1 MSESFSWTK
10 NAVWAASTLRARAAA
25 ITGLPLVPRAG
36 EAWEVDLE
44 AAVWKCRAQNVAEV
58 DLEAGLP
65 WRGRPVV
72 SHVSASSMRRT
83 PTPRRARGK
92 SQPKSRPANRQRAQT
107 PRRSSTPVRNKA
119 EAEAPA
125 SAPTVPEVTE
135 RAVPS
140 TATPAGPADAAPRT
154 GRSPST
160 SSKEVRAEAPE
171 SSKVEAKAAP
181 GPREPPAQE
190 AAAASQVSPDDKQQ
204 VRDVRELPELPTAD
218 APKLAI
224 PKAPEVPKPKA
235 APARKYSTPRPD
247 LNKEHQQSAVTSAPK
262 DRPEGEPKIDAESST
277 ESVSKALQSPQ
288 AAKLQASVLSMHT
301 RGFEPIAPTAG
312 TAPLCVAPPVSV
324 TLRTAGLGKS
334 THADVQKITVAAPSP
349 AKAKAFARQSQ
360 GDHPPAHQA
369 DGVTKV
375 QEETPS
381 REGSCDS
388 CKSEKLVVP
397 TKNKERLGM
406 LQCGGCKR
414 APVRSSWRE
423 GLGGAV
429 AVPTLPTSWATD
441 LPDSGIEAGAIADW
455 MEGRLS
461 WHGCFCRI
469 VDALRRYTPEEGE
482 SRQVAEDAAADMG
495 RQAQKVL
502 AEHIE
507 LMSQSSLLALL
518 AGGAP
523 SMRSDARTLEGLL
536 PAQPKEKPAQA
547 LANAHQWFIGGIGL
561 GPGGMRDPGG
571 GSLQMALAFRRLQ
584 LRAHP
589 AANGSQQMLLDASV
603 FLETLRAASLAQ
615 CGRRLPR
622 HDDVGREM
630 TDQELLLLL
639 DIKSRRDDGALETE
653 GFLDPPK
660 AHRLAAYARALGEI
674 RTDLK
679 ALQKVLSL
687 DNARQLLGLGH
698 SASTEDLAKAYRRK
712 ARQLHPDRQGE
723 TSTGAFQALQG
734 AYELL
739 LSHKDGIARAS
750 QVDVVPK
757 IGPGETVVRGVE
769 FVLPKRSGA
778 DELALRADLCLRAAQ
793 AFADMQLLM
802 RKPPSRAA
810 PRAQTMPGQRTS
822 EPLEPVPEA
831 EPHEEDEAA
840 ESGMPGQPERPGRAM
855 WRASSRS
862 GRSRLALH
870 CAGTVNHAGE
880 EAARVGLN
888 ASGTQAQVL
897 PLLMAVLDVSATMPE
912 ELFGNVTREAKKC
925 LSQMRSAL
933 ALGTEACEMGFKAS
947 NQAMQY
953 SDCEAFWE
961 PQGESGK
968 TLGDEVMEMA
978 SQAALHCA
986 AAVMVLSDG
995 FEAAQRLAASLQQAL
1010 NVRAKTMGDE
1020 MPERNRREEEPE
1032 PEGKLTERLR
1042 LLRIAGEIHS
1052 SNKEMLQWQEEL
1064 REAVLCRPH
1073 LLDPVSVWEKEALF
1087 CMASEVLES
1096 LQGRLS
1102 EVEVDLG
1109 MEPLEAVFSV
1119 TFAAAAFR
1127 RVASPPSIEA
1137 RLLRLAALVHAALL
1151 RKMLEEFFSTCL
1163 SDLGNRGHPV
1173 RIVEILRRRCN
1184 AALAEFYWLQADA
1197 PVRTHTDQ
1205 LDS

>member
-1 MSESFSWTK
+1 M
-10 NAVWAASTLRARAAA
+10 
-25 ITGLPLVPRAG
+25 
-36 EAWEVDLE
+36 
-44 AAVWKCRAQNVAEV
+44 
-58 DLEAGLP
+58 
-65 WRGRPVV
+65 
-72 SHVSASSMRRT
+72 
-83 PTPRRARGK
+83 GK
-92 SQPKSRPANRQRAQT
+92 QSG
-107 PRRSSTPVRNKA
+107 
-119 EAEAPA
+119 AEAPA
-125 SAPTVPEVTE
+125 PATLPEVSQK
-135 RAVPS
+135 AVPS
-140 TATPAGPADAAPRT
+140 ATPPAGPTGPADPAPRT
-154 GRSPST
+154 GCSPST
-160 SSKEVRAEAPE
+160 SSKEVQAEAPNT
-171 SSKVEAKAAP
+171 SKVETKAAP
-181 GPREPPAQE
+181 GPSEPRAQE
-190 AAAASQVSPDDKQQ
+190 AAAASQVAPDGNQEVQ
-204 VRDVRELPELPTAD
+204 GVRELLQLPAADAD
-218 APKLAI
+218 APKQAI

-247 LNKEHQQSAVTSAPK
+247 LNKEHQQGPESSALK
-262 DRPEGEPKIDAESST
+262 DRPEGEPKSDAEPSA
-277 ESVSKALQSPQ
+277 EKSVSKALDTAPNPPQ
-288 AAKLQASVLSMHT
+288 RRT
-301 RGFEPIAPTAG
+301 RSFEPIAPTAG
-312 TAPLCVAPPVSV
+312 TAPLCAPVSV

-334 THADVQKITVAAPSP
+334 ADAAADVQKITVAAPSP
-349 AKAKAFARQSQ
+349 AKAKAFARTPN
-360 GDHPPAHQA
+360 GDHPLGA
-369 DGVTKV
+369 
-375 QEETPS
+375 QEETPRRAES
-381 REGSCDS
+381 NDS
-388 CKSEKLVVP
+388 CKSEKLAVP

-469 VDALRRYTPEEGE
+469 LDALRRYTPDEGE
-482 SRQVAEDAAADMG
+482 GAGKVAEDAAADMG
-495 RQAQKVL
+495 RQAEKVL

-589 AANGSQQMLLDASV
+589 AADGSQQMLLDASV

-615 CGRRLPR
+615 CGCRLPR

-653 GFLDPPK
+653 GFLEGAK
-660 AHRLAAYARALGEI
+660 AQRLAAYARTLREI

-687 DNARQLLGLGH
+687 DNARQLLGLSH
-698 SASTEDLAKAYRRK
+698 SAEDLAKAYRRK
-712 ARQLHPDRQGE
+712 ARELHPDRQGE
-723 TSTGAFQALQG
+723 TSTGAFQALRG

-739 LSHKDGIARAS
+739 QSHKDGIARAS
-750 QVDVVPK
+750 QVDVVPQ

-769 FVLPKRSGA
+769 FKLPKHSGA
-778 DELALRADLCLRAAQ
+778 DELALKADLVLRSAQ
-793 AFADMQLLM
+793 AFGDMQLLM

-810 PRAQTMPGQRTS
+810 PRAQTVPGRRT
-822 EPLEPVPEA
+822 LEPVPEA
-831 EPHEEDEAA
+831 DPQEENEAA
-840 ESGMPGQPERPGRAM
+840 ESGKPAQPEKPGGAV

-870 CAGTVNHAGE
+870 CAGTVNMTAE
-880 EAARVGLN
+880 EAARVGMS
-888 ASGTQAQVL
+888 ASATQAQVL
-897 PLLMAVLDVSATMPE
+897 PLLLAVLDVSTTMPE
-912 ELFGNVTREAKKC
+912 ELFGNVTRNAKKC
-925 LSQMRSAL
+925 MSQMKSAL
-933 ALGTEACEMGFKAS
+933 SLGNEACDIGWKAS
-947 NQAMQY
+947 NQAMEY
-953 SDCEAFWE
+953 SDSEAFWE
-961 PQGESGK
+961 PRGESGK

-978 SQAALHCA
+978 SQAALNCA

-995 FEAAQRLAASLQQAL
+995 FEAAQRLAASLQHAL

-1020 MPERNRREEEPE
+1020 WPERKRREEKPE
-1032 PEGKLTERLR
+1032 PEGNTEAEKRLR
-1042 LLRIAGEIHS
+1042 LHRMAGDIFS
-1052 SNKEMLQWQEEL
+1052 SNLEMLQWQTEL

-1073 LLDPVSVWEKEALF
+1073 LLNPVSVWEKEALF
-1087 CMASEVLES
+1087 CLASEVLEG

-1102 EVEVDLG
+1102 EVEVDQG

-1119 TFAAAAFR
+1119 TFAAASFR
-1127 RVASPPSIEA
+1127 GVASPPSIEA

-1163 SDLGNRGHPV
+1163 SDLGSRGHPM

-1184 AALAEFYWLQADA
+1184 AALAEFTWLQADA
-1197 PVRTHTDQ
+1197 PVRTYI
-1205 LDS
+1205 DS

>member
-1 MSESFSWTK
+1 MKF
-10 NAVWAASTLRARAAA
+10 A
-25 ITGLPLVPRAG
+25 
-36 EAWEVDLE
+36 
-44 AAVWKCRAQNVAEV
+44 
-58 DLEAGLP
+58 
-65 WRGRPVV
+65 
-72 SHVSASSMRRT
+72 
-83 PTPRRARGK
+83 
-92 SQPKSRPANRQRAQT
+92 RPAHRPRAQT
-107 PRRSSTPVRNKA
+107 PRRSSTPVGKQSG
-119 EAEAPA
+119 AEAPA
-125 SAPTVPEVTE
+125 PATLPEVSQK
-135 RAVPS
+135 AVPS
-140 TATPAGPADAAPRT
+140 ATPPAGPTGPADPAPRT
-154 GRSPST
+154 GCSPST
-160 SSKEVRAEAPE
+160 SSKEVQAEAPNT
-171 SSKVEAKAAP
+171 SKVETKAAP
-181 GPREPPAQE
+181 GPSEPRAQE
-190 AAAASQVSPDDKQQ
+190 AAAASQVAPDGNQEVQ
-204 VRDVRELPELPTAD
+204 GVRELPQLPAADAD
-218 APKLAI
+218 APKQAI

-247 LNKEHQQSAVTSAPK
+247 LNKEHQQGPESSALK
-262 DRPEGEPKIDAESST
+262 DRPEGEPKSDAEPSA
-277 ESVSKALQSPQ
+277 EKSVSKALDTAPNPPQ
-288 AAKLQASVLSMHT
+288 RRT
-301 RGFEPIAPTAG
+301 RSFEPIAPTAG
-312 TAPLCVAPPVSV
+312 TAPLCAPVSV

-334 THADVQKITVAAPSP
+334 ADAAADVQKITVAAPSP
-349 AKAKAFARQSQ
+349 AKAKAFARTPN
-360 GDHPPAHQA
+360 GDHPLGA
-369 DGVTKV
+369 
-375 QEETPS
+375 QEETPRRAES
-381 REGSCDS
+381 NDS
-388 CKSEKLVVP
+388 CKSEKLAVP

-455 MEGRLS
+455 ME
-461 WHGCFCRI
+461 
-469 VDALRRYTPEEGE
+469 
-482 SRQVAEDAAADMG
+482 VAEDAAADMG
-495 RQAQKVL
+495 RQASIAGQDTAEKVL

-518 AGGAP
+518 VTCQQCAAKAVPLTFLLRG
-523 SMRSDARTLEGLL
+523 DARTLEGLL

-589 AANGSQQMLLDASV
+589 AADGSQQMLLDASV

-615 CGRRLPR
+615 CGCRLPR

-653 GFLDPPK
+653 GFLEGAK
-660 AHRLAAYARALGEI
+660 AQRLAAYARTLREI

-687 DNARQLLGLGH
+687 DNARQLLGLSH

-712 ARQLHPDRQGE
+712 ARELHPDRQGE
-723 TSTGAFQALQG
+723 TSTGAFQALRG

-739 LSHKDGIARAS
+739 QSHKDGIARAS
-750 QVDVVPK
+750 QVDVVPQ

-769 FVLPKRSGA
+769 FKLPKHSGA
-778 DELALRADLCLRAAQ
+778 DELALKADLVLRSAQ
-793 AFADMQLLM
+793 AFGDMQLLM

-810 PRAQTMPGQRTS
+810 PRAQTVPGRRT
-822 EPLEPVPEA
+822 LEPVPEA
-831 EPHEEDEAA
+831 DPQEENEAA
-840 ESGMPGQPERPGRAM
+840 ESGKPAQPEKQKPGGAV

-870 CAGTVNHAGE
+870 CAGTVNMTAE
-880 EAARVGLN
+880 EAARVGMS
-888 ASGTQAQVL
+888 ASATQAQVL
-897 PLLMAVLDVSATMPE
+897 PLLLAVLDVSTTMPE
-912 ELFGNVTREAKKC
+912 ELFGNVTRNAKKC
-925 LSQMRSAL
+925 MSQMKSAL
-933 ALGTEACEMGFKAS
+933 SLGNEACDIGWKAS
-947 NQAMQY
+947 NQAMEY
-953 SDCEAFWE
+953 SDSEAFWE
-961 PQGESGK
+961 PRGESGK

-978 SQAALHCA
+978 SQAALNCA

-995 FEAAQRLAASLQQAL
+995 FEAAQRLAASLQHAL

-1020 MPERNRREEEPE
+1020 WPERKRREEKPE
-1032 PEGKLTERLR
+1032 PEGNTEAEKRLR
-1042 LLRIAGEIHS
+1042 LHRMAGDIFS
-1052 SNKEMLQWQEEL
+1052 SNLEMLQWQTEL

-1073 LLDPVSVWEKEALF
+1073 LLNPVSVWEKEALF
-1087 CMASEVLES
+1087 CLASEVLEG

-1102 EVEVDLG
+1102 EVEVDQG

-1119 TFAAAAFR
+1119 TFAAASFR
-1127 RVASPPSIEA
+1127 CVASPPSIEA

-1163 SDLGNRGHPV
+1163 SDLGSRGHPM

-1184 AALAEFYWLQADA
+1184 AALAEFTWLQADA
-1197 PVRTHTDQ
+1197 PVRTYI
-1205 LDS
+1205 DS

>member
-1 MSESFSWTK
+1 MSESFSWSK
-10 NAVWAASTLRARAAA
+10 NAVWAASSLRARAAA

-72 SHVSASSMRRT
+72 SHVSASSRRT

-92 SQPKSRPANRQRAQT
+92 SQPKSRPAHRPRAQT
-107 PRRSSTPVRNKA
+107 PRRSSTPVGKQS
-119 EAEAPA
+119 EAEVPAPA
-125 SAPTVPEVTE
+125 TLPEVSE

-140 TATPAGPADAAPRT
+140 ATPPTGPAESASGT

-160 SSKEVRAEAPE
+160 SSKEVPAEVPNT
-171 SSKVEAKAAP
+171 SNVETKAAT
-181 GPREPPAQE
+181 GPSEPPAQE
-190 AAAASQVSPDDKQQ
+190 AAAASKVAPDGNQQ
-204 VRDVRELPELPTAD
+204 VQGVRELPQLPAAD
-218 APKLAI
+218 APKSPKQAI

-247 LNKEHQQSAVTSAPK
+247 LNKEHQQSPETSAPK
-262 DRPEGEPKIDAESST
+262 DGPEAEPKSDAEPSSDK
-277 ESVSKALQSPQ
+277 SVSKALDTAPNPPQ
-288 AAKLQASVLSMHT
+288 TAKLQASVPSRHT
-301 RGFEPIAPTAG
+301 RSFEPIAPTAG
-312 TAPLCVAPPVSV
+312 TAPPCVAPVSV

-334 THADVQKITVAAPSP
+334 AHAITVAAPSP
-349 AKAKAFARQSQ
+349 AKAKAFARNSQ
-360 GDHPPAHQA
+360 GDHPLGAHL
-369 DGVTKV
+369 DKP
-375 QEETPS
+375 QEETPRRS
-381 REGSCDS
+381 ESADS
-388 CKSEKLVVP
+388 CKSEKLAVP

-469 VDALRRYTPEEGE
+469 LDALRRYIPPDAGEG
-482 SRQVAEDAAADMG
+482 SGKVAEDAAADIG
-495 RQAQKVL
+495 LQAEKVL

-507 LMSQSSLLALL
+507 LHSQSSLLALL

-561 GPGGMRDPGG
+561 GPGGNRDPGG

-589 AANGSQQMLLDASV
+589 AADGGSQQKLLDASV
-603 FLETLRAASLAQ
+603 FLETLRAASLSQ
-615 CGRRLPR
+615 CGCRLPR

-653 GFLDPPK
+653 GFLDGAK
-660 AHRLAAYARALGEI
+660 AQRLAAYARSLGEI
-674 RTDLK
+674 RFDLK

-687 DNARQLLGLGH
+687 DNARQLLGLSH

-712 ARQLHPDRQGE
+712 AREVHPDRQGE
-723 TSTGAFQALQG
+723 TSTGAFQALRG

-739 LSHKDGIARAS
+739 QSHKDGIARAS
-750 QVDVVPK
+750 QVDVVPQ

-769 FVLPKRSGA
+769 FKLPKHSGA
-778 DELALRADLCLRAAQ
+778 DEMALQADLVLRSAQ
-793 AFADMQLLM
+793 ALADMQLLM

-810 PRAQTMPGQRTS
+810 PRAQTVPGRRT
-822 EPLEPVPEA
+822 LETVPE
-831 EPHEEDEAA
+831 EENEAA
-840 ESGMPGQPERPGRAM
+840 VSGNPGQPEKPGGAV
-855 WRASSRS
+855 WRASSRV
-862 GRSRLALH
+862 GRSRLVLH
-870 CAGTVNHAGE
+870 ASGAVNTTGE
-880 EAARVGLN
+880 QAARLGMS
-888 ASGTQAQVL
+888 ASATQAQVL
-897 PLLMAVLDVSATMPE
+897 PLLLAVLDVSASMPE
-912 ELFGNVTREAKKC
+912 ELFGNVTRDTKKC
-925 LSQMRSAL
+925 LSQMKSAL
-933 ALGTEACEMGFKAS
+933 TLGTEACDIGWKAS
-947 NQAMQY
+947 NQAMEY
-953 SDCEAFWE
+953 SDSEAFWE

-1010 NVRAKTMGDE
+1010 NVRAKMGDE
-1020 MPERNRREEEPE
+1020 MPERKRREEKPE
-1032 PEGKLTERLR
+1032 PEGNTEAEKRLR
-1042 LLRIAGEIHS
+1042 LHRMAGEIFS
-1052 SNKEMLQWQEEL
+1052 SNLEMLQWQKEL

-1087 CMASEVLES
+1087 CLASEVLER
-1096 LQGRLS
+1096 LQGRLG
-1102 EVEVDLG
+1102 EVEVDEG

-1127 RVASPPSIEA
+1127 CVASPPSIEA

-1163 SDLGNRGHPV
+1163 SDLGSRGHPM

-1184 AALAEFYWLQADA
+1184 AALAEFTWLQADS
-1197 PVRTHTDQ
+1197 PVLIH
-1205 LDS
+1205 

>member
-1 MSESFSWTK
+1 
-10 NAVWAASTLRARAAA
+10 
-25 ITGLPLVPRAG
+25 
-36 EAWEVDLE
+36 
-44 AAVWKCRAQNVAEV
+44 
-58 DLEAGLP
+58 
-65 WRGRPVV
+65 
-72 SHVSASSMRRT
+72 
-83 PTPRRARGK
+83 
-92 SQPKSRPANRQRAQT
+92 
-107 PRRSSTPVRNKA
+107 
-119 EAEAPA
+119 
-125 SAPTVPEVTE
+125 
-135 RAVPS
+135 
-140 TATPAGPADAAPRT
+140 
-154 GRSPST
+154 
-160 SSKEVRAEAPE
+160 
-171 SSKVEAKAAP
+171 
-181 GPREPPAQE
+181 
-190 AAAASQVSPDDKQQ
+190 
-204 VRDVRELPELPTAD
+204 
-218 APKLAI
+218 
-224 PKAPEVPKPKA
+224 
-235 APARKYSTPRPD
+235 
-247 LNKEHQQSAVTSAPK
+247 
-262 DRPEGEPKIDAESST
+262 
-277 ESVSKALQSPQ
+277 
-288 AAKLQASVLSMHT
+288 
-301 RGFEPIAPTAG
+301 
-312 TAPLCVAPPVSV
+312 
-324 TLRTAGLGKS
+324 
-334 THADVQKITVAAPSP
+334 
-349 AKAKAFARQSQ
+349 
-360 GDHPPAHQA
+360 
-369 DGVTKV
+369 
-375 QEETPS
+375 
-381 REGSCDS
+381 
-388 CKSEKLVVP
+388 
-397 TKNKERLGM
+397 
-406 LQCGGCKR
+406 
-414 APVRSSWRE
+414 
-423 GLGGAV
+423 
-429 AVPTLPTSWATD
+429 
-441 LPDSGIEAGAIADW
+441 
-455 MEGRLS
+455 
-461 WHGCFCRI
+461 
-469 VDALRRYTPEEGE
+469 
-482 SRQVAEDAAADMG
+482 MG

-880 EAARVGLN
+880 EAALVGLN

-1020 MPERNRREEEPE
+1020 MPERNRREEELE

>member
-1 MSESFSWTK
+1 
-10 NAVWAASTLRARAAA
+10 
-25 ITGLPLVPRAG
+25 
-36 EAWEVDLE
+36 
-44 AAVWKCRAQNVAEV
+44 
-58 DLEAGLP
+58 
-65 WRGRPVV
+65 
-72 SHVSASSMRRT
+72 MRRT

-92 SQPKSRPANRQRAQT
+92 SQPKSRPAHRPRAQT
-107 PRRSSTPVRNKA
+107 PRRSSTPVGKQSG
-119 EAEAPA
+119 AEAPA
-125 SAPTVPEVTE
+125 PATLPEVSQK
-135 RAVPS
+135 AVPS
-140 TATPAGPADAAPRT
+140 ATPPAGPAGPADPAPRT
-154 GRSPST
+154 GCSPST
-160 SSKEVRAEAPE
+160 SSKEVQAEAPNT
-171 SSKVEAKAAP
+171 SKVETKAAP
-181 GPREPPAQE
+181 GPSEPQAQE
-190 AAAASQVSPDDKQQ
+190 AAAASQVAPDGNQEVQ
-204 VRDVRELPELPTAD
+204 GVRELPQLPAADADAD
-218 APKLAI
+218 APKQAI

-247 LNKEHQQSAVTSAPK
+247 LNKEHQQGPESSAPK
-262 DRPEGEPKIDAESST
+262 DRPEGEPKSDAEPSA
-277 ESVSKALQSPQ
+277 EKSVSKALDTAPNPPQ
-288 AAKLQASVLSMHT
+288 RRT
-301 RGFEPIAPTAG
+301 RSFEPIAPTAG
-312 TAPLCVAPPVSV
+312 TAPLCAPVSV

-334 THADVQKITVAAPSP
+334 ADAAADVQKITVAAPSP
-349 AKAKAFARQSQ
+349 AKAKAFARTPN
-360 GDHPPAHQA
+360 GDHPLGA
-369 DGVTKV
+369 
-375 QEETPS
+375 QEETPRRAES
-381 REGSCDS
+381 NDS
-388 CKSEKLVVP
+388 CKSEKLAIP

-469 VDALRRYTPEEGE
+469 LDALRRYTPDEGE
-482 SRQVAEDAAADMG
+482 GAGKVAEDAAADMG
-495 RQAQKVL
+495 RQAEKVL

-589 AANGSQQMLLDASV
+589 AADGSQQMLLDASV

-615 CGRRLPR
+615 CGCRLPR

-653 GFLDPPK
+653 GFLEGAK
-660 AHRLAAYARALGEI
+660 AQRLAAYARALGEI

-687 DNARQLLGLGH
+687 DNARQLLGLSH

-712 ARQLHPDRQGE
+712 ARELHPDRQGE
-723 TSTGAFQALQG
+723 TSTGAFQALRG

-739 LSHKDGIARAS
+739 QSHKDGIARAS
-750 QVDVVPK
+750 QVDVVPQ

-769 FVLPKRSGA
+769 FKLPKHSGA
-778 DELALRADLCLRAAQ
+778 DELALKADLVLRSAQ
-793 AFADMQLLM
+793 AFGDMQLLM

-810 PRAQTMPGQRTS
+810 PRAQTVPGRRT
-822 EPLEPVPEA
+822 LEPVPEA
-831 EPHEEDEAA
+831 DPQEENEAA
-840 ESGMPGQPERPGRAM
+840 ESGKPAQPEKPGGAV

-870 CAGTVNHAGE
+870 CAGTVNMTAE
-880 EAARVGLN
+880 EAARVGMS
-888 ASGTQAQVL
+888 ASATQAQVL
-897 PLLMAVLDVSATMPE
+897 PLLLAVLDVSTTMPE
-912 ELFGNVTREAKKC
+912 ELFGNVTRNAKKC
-925 LSQMRSAL
+925 MSQMKSAL
-933 ALGTEACEMGFKAS
+933 SLGNEACDIGWKAS
-947 NQAMQY
+947 NQAMEY
-953 SDCEAFWE
+953 SDSEAFWE
-961 PQGESGK
+961 PRGESGK

-978 SQAALHCA
+978 SQAALNCA

-1020 MPERNRREEEPE
+1020 WPERKRREEKPE
-1032 PEGKLTERLR
+1032 PEGNTEAEKRLR
-1042 LLRIAGEIHS
+1042 LHRMAGDIFS
-1052 SNKEMLQWQEEL
+1052 SNLEMLQWQTEL

-1073 LLDPVSVWEKEALF
+1073 LLNPVSVWEKEALF
-1087 CMASEVLES
+1087 CLASEVLEG

-1102 EVEVDLG
+1102 EVEVDQG

-1119 TFAAAAFR
+1119 TFAAASFR
-1127 RVASPPSIEA
+1127 GVASPPSIEA

-1163 SDLGNRGHPV
+1163 SDLGSRGHPM

-1184 AALAEFYWLQADA
+1184 AALAEFTWLQADA
-1197 PVRTHTDQ
+1197 PVRTYI
-1205 LDS
+1205 DS